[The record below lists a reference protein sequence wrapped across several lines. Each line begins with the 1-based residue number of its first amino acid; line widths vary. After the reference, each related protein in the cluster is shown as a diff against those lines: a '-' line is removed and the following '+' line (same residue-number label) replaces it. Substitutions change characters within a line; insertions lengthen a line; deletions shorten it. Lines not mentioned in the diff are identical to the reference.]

1 MHISD
6 GVLSV
11 PVAVVTTVAAGAL
24 IAYSLK
30 GIKEEDIP
38 KISLMTGA
46 FFALSLIHIPI
57 GPTSIHLMLGGLM
70 GLILGRRAPIA
81 FFIGLLLHLILF
93 QHGGLTTLGVN
104 TLLMAIPALC
114 AAKIYTLMKTNFVLL
129 KGCVVG
135 GFNVAMTVLL
145 LILVLFISDTRY
157 WDGFFSVIN
166 ILIAGHVPLL
176 VIEALVT
183 GFAVKFLFSVR
194 PNIFDKSITG

>member
-30 GIKEEDIP
+30 GIKEEAIP

-57 GPTSIHLMLGGLM
+57 GPTSIHLMLGALV
-70 GLILGRRAPIA
+70 GLILGRYAPIA
-81 FFIGLLLHLILF
+81 FFIGLTLHLILF

-114 AAKIYTLMKTNFVLL
+114 AAKIYSLMKTDLILL
-129 KGCVVG
+129 KGFVVG
-135 GFNVAMTVLL
+135 AFNVIGTVLL

-157 WDGFFSVIN
+157 GDGFFSVIN
-166 ILIAGHVPLL
+166 LLIAGHIPLL
-176 VIEALVT
+176 IVEALIT
-183 GFAVKFLFSVR
+183 GFAVKFLFTVR
-194 PNIFDKSITG
+194 PTIFDRSITG